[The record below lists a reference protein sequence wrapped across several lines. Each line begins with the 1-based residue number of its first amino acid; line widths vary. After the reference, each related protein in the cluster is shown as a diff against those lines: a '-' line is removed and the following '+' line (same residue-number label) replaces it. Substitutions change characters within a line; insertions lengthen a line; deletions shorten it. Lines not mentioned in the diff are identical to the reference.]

1 MKRRSQGLRKLHSL
15 WILMGPLRLCST
27 QADKTS
33 RGVVADPP
41 VRTRPPATLA
51 EVSNPKVDP
60 QVRCSECVRLL
71 RGGYYGHLGV
81 CVPAYPPRQ
90 ETIAETGME
99 TKGAK
104 LVFATVL
111 MFGSKR

>member
-15 WILMGPLRLCST
+15 WILMGPLRLCS
-27 QADKTS
+27 
-33 RGVVADPP
+33 VVADPP

>member
-15 WILMGPLRLCST
+15 WILMGPLRLCS
-27 QADKTS
+27 
-33 RGVVADPP
+33 VVADPP

-60 QVRCSECVRLL
+60 QVRCSECVRLMHRL
-71 RGGYYGHLGV
+71 PSL
-81 CVPAYPPRQ
+81 